1 MKLLQRTSRY
11 QFVLAIPLV
20 IMGTAIGYVVLSAV
34 VAAQV
39 DEQMEHQTQHIVQQL
54 RKGERTFTSNAPD
67 EFISVIPGQVSEP
80 MTVDTA
86 MLDPEE
92 DEMAPWRL
100 MRSSVRLPDAGSFT
114 IAVGRSLVETEDLVL
129 GVAVSMTLLLALV
142 ALGNVLLNRW
152 LAKRLWQPFHDTL
165 DELGRFQLDGTRSA
179 RWPKTDIE
187 EFATLNGALSN
198 MTAKMRSD
206 FTAQKRFTEQAAH
219 ELQTPLA
226 ILQGKLDQLIQSPN
240 IGEQEAGV
248 IDGLFQARERMGR
261 TVSNMLLLARI
272 GNQQFPPQ
280 AIDWFALFQDQHQ
293 ALQDLIA
300 QRGIRF
306 NLRQDQPCL
315 LRLHPLLAEVLVS
328 NLVRNAVQ
336 HNIPAGTVNVVLGA
350 DGFMVVNTGPALTT
364 DPGKLFERFAK
375 DDPTSNST
383 GLGLSMV
390 KEIADQNGIQLSYG
404 YAAGVHTL
412 VVRGE

>member
-11 QFVLAIPLV
+11 QLLLAIPLV
-20 IMGTAIGYVVLSAV
+20 LVGTAIGYGVLNAV
-34 VAAQV
+34 VASQV
-39 DEQMEHQTQHIVQQL
+39 DEQLEHQTRHLVEQL
-54 RKGERTFTSNAPD
+54 RKGVRSFATSAPD
-67 EFISVIPGQVSEP
+67 EFIAVVPGEVAGI
-80 MTVDTA
+80 TTADTA

-92 DEMAPWRL
+92 DEMAPWRV
-100 MRSSVRLPDAGSFT
+100 MRSSARLPDGSSYT
-114 IAVGRSLVETEDLVL
+114 ITVGRSLVETEDLVL
-129 GVAVSMTLLLALV
+129 GVALSMTLLLALV

-165 DELGRFQLDGTRSA
+165 DELGRFQLDGTRAA
-179 RWPKTDIE
+179 RWPRTDVE
-187 EFATLNGALSN
+187 EFTTLNAALAS

-206 FTAQKRFTEQAAH
+206 FTAQKQFTEQAAH

-226 ILQGKLDQLIQSPN
+226 VMQGKLDQLIQSTN

-261 TVSNMLLLARI
+261 TVANMLLLARI

-280 AIDWFALFQDQHQ
+280 AIDWLALFQDQHQ

-306 NLRQDQPCL
+306 SLRQDQPCL

-350 DGFMVVNTGPALTT
+350 DGFMVVNTGPALAT

-375 DDPTSNST
+375 DDPASNST

-390 KEIADQNGIQLSYG
+390 KEIADQNRLLLTYG
-404 YAAGVHTL
+404 FAAGVHTL